1 MKMGGRVS
9 RPSTHGCLSAQSSER
24 YFLLFCSVWLRH
36 TCRQAGGIFFFHE
49 HIARTYYEPQGGIK
63 VLREEKQTENCIF
76 LQGTLNSTWLPQ
88 RKHKPLS
95 GISLLPESSQEYSAP
110 QFRDISGECISLI
123 LFKHFLR
130 SGLNYAW
137 VIIYTRSCPFGAWL
151 SNIFF
156 EENGSQRPPLPPPTF
171 SLPTPHPHTLSLTIV
186 FL

>member
-1 MKMGGRVS
+1 MGV
-9 RPSTHGCLSAQSSER
+9 
-24 YFLLFCSVWLRH
+24 FLLSLLRGTSCSSALPGSG
-36 TCRQAGGIFFFHE
+36 TPAGKQEAFFFHE

-63 VLREEKQTENCIF
+63 VLREEKQTEICIF

-88 RKHKPLS
+88 KKHKPLS

-156 EENGSQRPPLPPPTF
+156 EENGSQRPPPPPHF
-171 SLPTPHPHTLSLTIV
+171 PSPLPTPIHSR
-186 FL
+186 